1 MGQVEWLPNII
12 DLINDILICTWNLGG
27 PREKTTSGFF
37 VGNKTE
43 DAVDIILLSNGKYDL
58 LLIYLTEITFRKVQK

>member
-27 PREKTTSGFF
+27 PREKTTSVFF
-37 VGNKTE
+37 LDNKTE
-43 DAVDIILLSNGKYDL
+43 DAVDIILLSDGKYDL

>member
-1 MGQVEWLPNII
+1 MKKLQVV
-12 DLINDILICTWNLGG
+12 
-27 PREKTTSGFF
+27 FF